1 MSYASFLAY
10 LFWNERKKSNLEAMI
25 ISCFFLEEQT
35 FRDFHLVCRV
45 WKTTLQV
52 MQPPGTICVG
62 GSNLLWDMEFRASL
76 VGMLAYCL
84 IPFDFISK
92 SGSQSGMMRYSAAGW
107 YQMSTPLNICGPC
120 LHIVKYPRNIYIPLR
135 VDSMWRILQRLIL
148 KLKIPFL

>member
-10 LFWNERKKSNLEAMI
+10 LFWNERKNIKSWGNDNNRV
-25 ISCFFLEEQT
+25 FFGGAN
-35 FRDFHLVCRV
+35 FSWFSPR
-45 WKTTLQV
+45 LQGLKNHA
-52 MQPPGTICVG
+52 PGDAAPWDHCVG
-62 GSNLLWDMEFRASL
+62 GWNLLWDMEFRASL

-92 SGSQSGMMRYSAAGW
+92 SGSQSGMMRCSAAGW

-120 LHIVKYPRNIYIPLR
+120 LHIVKYPGNIYIPLR
-135 VDSMWRILQRLIL
+135 VDSMWRILQWLIL